1 MKSLRLLVALSALLV
16 VGSTTAA
23 QAQSYGGRVLLPAA
37 QTESLNPPIGVNE
50 TGRYMRFVTD
60 PRFQENQIQMSNRD
74 FENWKPLDARSKEKM
89 THFMRGNLRTTSSPV
104 ADQETGRFMR
114 FVVDNRLDY
123 NNVNMENRDFQNF
136 KVNGAESKTFM
147 MHYLHGLPTGRGY
160 VAPRSLAVRGES
172 LPIRWY

>member
-23 QAQSYGGRVLLPAA
+23 QAQSYGGRVLLPA
-37 QTESLNPPIGVNE
+37 QTGSYNPPIGVNE
-50 TGRYMRFVTD
+50 TGRFMRFVTD

-89 THFMRGNLRTTSSPV
+89 SHFMRGSLRTSTSPV

-123 NNVNMENRDFQNF
+123 NNVNMENRDFENF

-147 MHYLHGLPTGRGY
+147 MHYLHGLPTGRGF
-160 VAPRSLAVRGES
+160 VSTRSLAVRGQS
-172 LPIRWY
+172 TPLLWY